1 MSIPLSKQQHNN
13 NKRKRITRTIS
24 VTDALNKPKP
34 FIKTVGRNSDNLG
47 RIYLPGFWIGK
58 SVKVS
63 LFE

>member
-1 MSIPLSKQQHNN
+1 LGFKIDYPHARRSYSDSGFGDDDDDQLELSK
-13 NKRKRITRTIS
+13 TS
-24 VTDALNKPKP
+24 GELNDKKC
-34 FIKTVGRNSDNLG
+34 DQG

>member
-1 MSIPLSKQQHNN
+1 MPEGGDSGFGDDDDDQLELSK
-13 NKRKRITRTIS
+13 TS
-24 VTDALNKPKP
+24 GELNDKKC
-34 FIKTVGRNSDNLG
+34 DQG

>member
-1 MSIPLSKQQHNN
+1 MSRPLNKQQHNN
-13 NKRKRITRTIS
+13 SKRKRIARSIS
-24 VTDALNKPKP
+24 VTGTLNKPKP
-34 FIKTVGRNSDNLG
+34 FIKVVGRNSENQG